1 MRAWRGRRAIVALL
15 ASSSVALV
23 AAASASAA
31 SPIGLP
37 RTYDSIP
44 VDTPNPIGGG
54 SFGWGL
60 ASGDLLGNGYA
71 DLLVA
76 QAQTGP
82 GQVFAYD
89 GKTGA
94 QLHTIYGYPY
104 VINPPESNVDATATA
119 PPSSPTLAFVYVET
133 MPSVGSCFQQPG
145 LPTPQPGVMCP
156 NPTVGPPDGVPAIV
170 VGARNQQVSATDDAS
185 NNDTL
190 GPTSTSPHI
199 GRTYILDGLT
209 GAVIQRIDMPA
220 ADRTLEANL
229 ALANQGKTAS
239 AVPQFGRVSSS
250 LQGMPPC
257 AGSNAD
263 NNAVGVGPCPPVS
276 VVPRAVQIGDVTGD
290 GSPDIITTAR
300 TFIEQVGPSTAT
312 AGNAAGTAAPGS
324 QCANVPGLPLG
335 AKNSTCSGGRAYVY
349 DTAGIVGSN
358 PQHIIDTP
366 LYTIKNPDA
375 QTQPQGSTEF
385 GGNVYRIGDAVGGT
399 PVTTPVTQPTGTI
412 PDGFPDF
419 VITNR
424 NADYPLKNPDP
435 TMPDVGVGYLYSGAC
450 TLPNCTTG
458 PGGATEAPTATLP
471 DPSPQPKAQFSSS
484 FNGGRPVGYL
494 NGSSI
499 PDILLPSALQSTS
512 ATADGAAFLF
522 NGDLNAGGGGEGSWH
537 FGTLLDPSPHI
548 GGNFGGSF
556 TGVGNLT
563 DTPGALDDD
572 VAVGSDSPFDPNT
585 PLTNGNINNFY
596 IMNPASN
603 TLLQTIP
610 DPDQSPGSGFG
621 VGLVPMGDLTGNG
634 FMSYAAS
641 SYLWNGTVAGQGRA
655 YILKADNSASPLT
668 GPTAPS
674 NPVPL
679 VHKPPAPVAYKHG
692 KCANTIIARAAGAKV
707 IAPKAPKSVG
717 FKIFGLGR
725 NESIVG
731 GAGDDCIK
739 GTVGND
745 HLYAGTGNDTILG
758 GRGNQLI
765 FGGPGKDRLYGGRGN
780 NQIYAGGGN
789 TLLDGGPVSNLLV
802 GGSGKDQIF
811 AGPGHDVILAGRGGA
826 YIDGGKG
833 FTVIDAI
840 NGGKRDTINCGTTRT
855 VALVEH
861 VDHLIN
867 CAHVVYS
874 IEPTRHVSKFVHH
887 ALKRLI
893 NGLHIARGPHPPRP
907 K

>member
-1 MRAWRGRRAIVALL
+1 
-15 ASSSVALV
+15 
-23 AAASASAA
+23 
-31 SPIGLP
+31 
-37 RTYDSIP
+37 
-44 VDTPNPIGGG
+44 
-54 SFGWGL
+54 
-60 ASGDLLGNGYA
+60 
-71 DLLVA
+71 
-76 QAQTGP
+76 
-82 GQVFAYD
+82 VFAYD

-94 QLHTIYGYPY
+94 QLNTIYGYPY
-104 VINPPESNVDATATA
+104 VINPPESNPDNSA
-119 PPSSPTLAFVYVET
+119 PTLAFVYVET

-170 VGARNQQVSATDDAS
+170 VGARNEQVPAADDGSGNDTLTPSATD
-185 NNDTL
+185 
-190 GPTSTSPHI
+190 PHI

-229 ALANQGKTAS
+229 AAAATNGAAS
-239 AVPQFGRVSSS
+239 KAAPQFGRVSSS

-263 NNAVGVGPCPPVS
+263 NNAVGVGPCPT
-276 VVPRAVQIGDVTGD
+276 VPRAVQIGDVTGD
-290 GSPDIITTAR
+290 GSPDIVTTAR
-300 TFIEQVGPSTAT
+300 TFIEQAGPASAI
-312 AGNAAGTAAPGS
+312 APNVAGTANPVS
-324 QCANVPGLPLG
+324 QCANAAGGAFG
-335 AKNSTCSGGRAYVY
+335 AKTCSGGRAYVY
-349 DTAGIVGSN
+349 DTAGIVGSS

-375 QTQPQGSTEF
+375 QNQGSTEF
-385 GGNVYRIGDAVGGT
+385 GGNVYRVGDIVGGT
-399 PVTTPVTQPTGTI
+399 GNT

-419 VITNR
+419 VVTNR
-424 NADYPLKNPDP
+424 NADYPLKNPDA
-435 TMPDVGVGYLYSGAC
+435 TMVDVGVGYIYSGAC
-450 TLPNCTTG
+450 TAVTTCTLG
-458 PGGATEAPTATLP
+458 SATDAPVATLP
-471 DPSPQPKAQFSSS
+471 DPAPQPKAQFSSS

-499 PDILLPSALQSTS
+499 PDILLPSALQTTT

-522 NGDLNAGGGGEGSWH
+522 NGDLNGGGGGEGSWH

-610 DPDQSPGSGFG
+610 DPGQSPGSGFG

-655 YILKADNSASPLT
+655 YILKADNSAAALL
-668 GPTAPS
+668 GPTPPS
-674 NPVPL
+674 NPVAL

-707 IAPKAPKSVG
+707 IAPTAPKSVG
-717 FKIFGLGR
+717 FKIFGYGR
-725 NESIVG
+725 GEVIVG

-758 GRGNQLI
+758 GVGNQLI
-765 FGGPGKDRLYGGRGN
+765 FGGPGKDRLYGGRGT
-780 NQIYAGGGN
+780 NQIYAGAGN
-789 TLLDGGPVSNLLV
+789 TLLAGGPVSNILV

-861 VDHLIN
+861 GDHLIN